1 MVILAAGLDLLAVN
15 PGLVIWTAIT
25 FIVVLLVLWLTAWK
39 PIIKALD
46 ERNSRVEDDLEK
58 SRALREEAED
68 LMKEYQTKLDSATQ
82 EAVQIIDKGRKDSEA
97 MRAKILSETQEE
109 AASLRSRVSKELE
122 LAKIQALSELEAKV
136 VDTAISVISGI
147 LAKDINDEEHKQM
160 VMRELEQIKGDK

>member
-15 PGLVIWTAIT
+15 PGLVIWTTIT

>member
-82 EAVQIIDKGRKDSEA
+82 EAVQIIEKGRKDSEA